1 MSECKWYIVHTA
13 SGSEK
18 KVRDAIFE
26 QAEKRNMS
34 EFFEDIIIPSVES
47 SEMRRGKKV
56 LTEKKIMP
64 GYIIVKMNM
73 SNEAWHLVRSIPKVG
88 AFLGSGAKPSVVSD
102 AEVQRIM
109 SHISSGAAALSGVS
123 YQIGKVVKVIDGPF
137 ESFSGVVEEVDVVKS
152 RLRVSV
158 SIFGRETPLDL
169 GFDQVENV

>member
-34 EFFEDIIIPSVES
+34 EFFEEVLIPSVES
-47 SEMRRGKKV
+47 SEVRRGKKV

-64 GYIIVKMNM
+64 GYIIVRMKMT
-73 SNEAWHLVRSIPKVG
+73 NEAWHLVKAIPKVG
-88 AFLGSGAKPSVVSD
+88 AFLGGGAKPSPVSD
-102 AEVQRIM
+102 AEVERIV
-109 SHISSGAAALSGVS
+109 SHISSGALSLSNVS
-123 YQIGKVVKVIDGPF
+123 YEVGKAVRVIDGPF
-137 ESFSGVVEEVDVVKS
+137 ESFSGVVEEVDLVKS